1 VHTPHLRNPMQK
13 ILDLTVGT
21 RTQSHRQVGTRTT
34 VSTHP
39 SNAKYFA
46 SGLPF
51 NQNVS
56 HSTISNAKSF
66 DLTVPRSKSFTFDGL
81 DPKSLA
87 FNDPKCKIICIST
100 LLIKIP
106 WISLGSPSSDHAG
119 PLPLVPIRQGR
130 SFGGRLR
137 VGGHCVRRLPRNATS
152 GSLSR
157 HFLRKHVSRLKG
169 GVHIYCRICCVGLED
184 RVQLLIHA
192 ERFHGTVSRGSG

>member
-1 VHTPHLRNPMQK
+1 MQK

-119 PLPLVPIRQGR
+119 PLPLVPIRRGR

-137 VGGHCVRRLPRNATS
+137 AGSSRRTLRKTVASYATS
-152 GSLSR
+152 GSLNR

-169 GVHIYCRICCVGLED
+169 GVHIYCRICCFRLED

-192 ERFHGTVSRGSG
+192 GRFHGTVSRGSG